1 MDELITELLLRGAK
15 LLVAAI
21 LALPLYMVATAV
33 DPAAGGA
40 PLALAAYAAA
50 AASLLLLESSPL

>member
-1 MDELITELLLRGAK
+1 MGELITELLLRGAK
-15 LLVAAI
+15 LLLAAI
-21 LALPLYMVATAV
+21 LAVPIYMVATAV
-33 DPAAGGA
+33 DPAAAGA

>member
-1 MDELITELLLRGAK
+1 MGELITELLLRGAK
-15 LLVAAI
+15 LLLAAI
-21 LALPLYMVATAV
+21 LAVPLYMVATAV
-33 DPAAGGA
+33 DPAAVGA

>member
-1 MDELITELLLRGAK
+1 MGELITELLLRGAK
-15 LLVAAI
+15 LLLAAI
-21 LALPLYMVATAV
+21 LAVPLYMVANAV
-33 DPAAGGA
+33 DPAAAGA